1 MAGENWFQWFYL
13 IVFLLSIL
21 MTLLYMY
28 KWHKHFDVHIAMVF
42 VLVPVVNLGYVLFS
56 RAQSLDEAL
65 SVNML
70 SFIGG

>member
-28 KWHKHFDVHIAMVF
+28 KWHKHFAVHIAMVF

-56 RAQSLDEAL
+56 RAHLSSLWIL
-65 SVNML
+65 
-70 SFIGG
+70 